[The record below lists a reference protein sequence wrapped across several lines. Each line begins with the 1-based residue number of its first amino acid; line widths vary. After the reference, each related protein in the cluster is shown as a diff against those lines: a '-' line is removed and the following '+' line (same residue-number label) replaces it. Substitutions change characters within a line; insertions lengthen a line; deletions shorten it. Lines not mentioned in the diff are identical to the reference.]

1 MCLQSA
7 LLLIQADARHAV
19 LYAILGVL
27 LVVLLTAA
35 AIVHSL
41 WQFFF
46 WRPAEIDPEWL
57 EEFNVARYQGLA
69 KLFDREDFD
78 FLTRQP
84 GFSPEL
90 AARLRVDRLK
100 IASSYLDRLE
110 RDVRQLLSIANRSL
124 ATATHDQGD
133 FSAFL
138 LKQEFRFATSL
149 LSIRFQLFL
158 IRCGL
163 LRYARFD
170 AVLDILPPLVLQS
183 RLLSA
188 SV

>member
-7 LLLIQADARHAV
+7 LLLIHADARHAV

-35 AIVHSL
+35 AIVHD
-41 WQFFF
+41 
-46 WRPAEIDPEWL
+46 REWL

-90 AARLRVDRLK
+90 VARLRVDRLK